1 MFSTQTSGRRAG
13 PTRVFVKILKVLSFS
28 GLIPAAFLVAT
39 AAAVPA
45 QENPGRFAMKD
56 IEGGILRMDTKTG
69 RISQCKKKDGEWAC
83 ESIAD
88 DSAGLEDRISE
99 LKRENEAL
107 RAMLAD
113 AEKALLA
120 TRDKAAEKAKK
131 LPNDEELDRV
141 MAFIERFMRRF
152 FDFAK
157 SMRETLGKEV

>member
-1 MFSTQTSGRRAG
+1 MFSAQS
-13 PTRVFVKILKVLSFS
+13 TRGTARLSRDFARVLRILCLSS
-28 GLIPAAFLVAT
+28 LVPAALLVAAT
-39 AAAVPA
+39 TVVTA
-45 QENPGRFAMKD
+45 QETPGRFAMKD

-99 LKRENEAL
+99 LKRENNAL

-120 TRDKAAEKAKK
+120 AEGKAREKAKE

-141 MAFIERFMRRF
+141 MAFIEKFMRRF